1 MKRVPPCHETEAAG
15 LLPGGRGMT
24 VLELMIVLAI
34 IAMATVLVR
43 SGFRMITKADLVEDS
58 TELAA
63 VLRRASSLAIEQG
76 ELHRVVLD
84 LDKQVYA
91 VEVCRGQIAL
101 QRNEKLLVDQDAVKR
116 AIDKGKEKL
125 AGLPT
130 DSTTNTDP
138 EDATRRATAIAGH
151 HVMDRTCAPATE
163 GFSGDATGKKWARS
177 LRSGKGI
184 KFREVWVQH
193 IDGSVTKHTKPVPQ
207 VAIYFWPNG
216 TSEKA
221 VIETTDGDPDKSS
234 DGETF
239 SVLVYGLTGRV
250 ELMDGML
257 RDVNDHMMKNA
268 MGDKDAK
275 REDQQ

>member
-1 MKRVPPCHETEAAG
+1 MRRT
-15 LLPGGRGMT
+15 RGMT

-34 IAMATVLVR
+34 IGGAAVLVR

-58 TELAA
+58 TDLAA
-63 VLRRASSLAIEQG
+63 VLRRANQLAISHG
-76 ELHRVVLD
+76 EMHRVVFD
-84 LDKQVYA
+84 LDKQVYQ
-91 VEVCRGQIAL
+91 VEVCRGQMGI
-101 QRNEKLLVDQDAVKR
+101 QRNERVRPDDEAKKR
-116 AIDKGKEKL
+116 ALDKGKEKL

-130 DSTTNTDP
+130 DSATSSTDP
-138 EDATRRATAIAGH
+138 DEATRRAIAIAGT
-151 HVMDRTCAPATE
+151 HVADRTCAPASEALT
-163 GFSGDATGKKWARS
+163 GDVTGKGWTRA
-177 LRSGKGI
+177 LRAAKGI
-184 KFREVWVQH
+184 KFKQILVQH
-193 IDGSVTKHTKPVPQ
+193 RDEAVTKDTKPLPQ

-221 VIETTDGDPDKSS
+221 VIELTDGDADKTN

-239 SVLVYGLTGRV
+239 TVLVYGLTGRV
-250 ELMDGML
+250 ELMDGVL